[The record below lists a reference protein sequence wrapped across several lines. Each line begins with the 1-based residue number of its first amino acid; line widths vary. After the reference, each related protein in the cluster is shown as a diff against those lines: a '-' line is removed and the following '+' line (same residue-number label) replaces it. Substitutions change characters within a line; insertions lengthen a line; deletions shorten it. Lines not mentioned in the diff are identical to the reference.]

1 MSDEALYRQQV
12 DAVFKHIDA
21 AFEDID
27 PDLAESDF
35 SQGSLVITFKQAN
48 KLILSPQAP
57 LRQIW
62 AAFKDRAWHMQ
73 LDSARGSWL
82 DDRGQG
88 VELLALVRELARD
101 HAGVTLSL
109 QA

>member
-1 MSDEALYRQQV
+1 MIDEPTYRQQV
-12 DAVFKHIDA
+12 DTVFKRIDA
-21 AFEDID
+21 AFEDVD

-35 SQGSLVITFKQAN
+35 SQGSLIITFKQTH

-62 AAFKDRAWHMQ
+62 LAFKNRAWHMQ
-73 LDSARGSWL
+73 RDAERGQWL

-88 VELLALVRELARD
+88 VELLALVHQLAQEST
-101 HAGVTLSL
+101 GVALSFG
-109 QA
+109 